1 MAGSQQGPAGPE
13 APGAA
18 GGGGPGPR
26 AGSDWAG
33 LPEDLLVKV
42 AGTLVAQTEAGW
54 AAHLKERGRTEDQIQ
69 RHMANRKRK
78 GNCLFIFARV
88 CKPWRKAQLKVGGR
102 LRTRV
107 ISDVILPGRWELANW
122 ALAEGCPRETDEAW
136 NMASAAAT
144 HGQLEL
150 VMWLCGEGGFEM
162 CRWVCW
168 ALARWEGA
176 AVSGTSDE

>member
-18 GGGGPGPR
+18 GGGGPGPG

-54 AAHLKERGRTEDQIQ
+54 AAAVLKGLYGYSEDEIQ
-69 RHMANRKRK
+69 EKMAQRKRE
-78 GNCLFIFARV
+78 GLGLYIFARV

-107 ISDVILPGRWELANW
+107 ESDVILPGRAALAKW
-122 ALAEGCPRETDEAW
+122 ALAEGCPGEKGGDT
-136 NMASAAAT
+136 MAKAAAWQ
-144 HGQLEL
+144 GKLQ
-150 VMWLCGEGGFEM
+150 
-162 CRWVCW
+162 
-168 ALARWEGA
+168 
-176 AVSGTSDE
+176 